1 MTPPLTFDPPLFGP
15 GEEEPALSTL
25 SKIEA
30 PRRSL
35 VTLPSQFFFHSPYLF
50 LLVCV
55 CVCCLTA
62 HTWGHST
69 WEQRPGQLSL

>member
-1 MTPPLTFDPPLFGP
+1 MRRQVAVTPPLTFDPPLFGP

-35 VTLPSQFFFHSPYLF
+35 VTLPSQFFF
-50 LLVCV
+50 
-55 CVCCLTA
+55 TA
-62 HTWGHST
+62 LIS
-69 WEQRPGQLSL
+69 SC

>member
-35 VTLPSQFFFHSPYLF
+35 VTLPSQFFF
-50 LLVCV
+50 
-55 CVCCLTA
+55 TA
-62 HTWGHST
+62 LIS
-69 WEQRPGQLSL
+69 SC